1 MGLLVLQGT
10 QQSCNRGGSAQLSR
24 VQPFILLYTIFD
36 RKGVYITLT
45 KEPPPAPAPL
55 YIPSLDCCMP
65 LNYCKCIVFQI

>member
-36 RKGVYITLT
+36 RKGVYIDKRT
-45 KEPPPAPAPL
+45 PPRPRPPL
-55 YIPSLDCCMP
+55 HS
-65 LNYCKCIVFQI
+65 

>member
-10 QQSCNRGGSAQLSR
+10 QQSCNRGGSAQLGR

-45 KEPPPAPAPL
+45 KEPPRPRPPL
-55 YIPSLDCCMP
+55 HS
-65 LNYCKCIVFQI
+65 

>member
-36 RKGVYITLT
+36 RKGVHITLT
-45 KEPPPAPAPL
+45 KEPPPRPRPPL
-55 YIPSLDCCMP
+55 HS
-65 LNYCKCIVFQI
+65 

>member
-45 KEPPPAPAPL
+45 KEPPPRPRPPL
-55 YIPSLDCCMP
+55 HS
-65 LNYCKCIVFQI
+65 